1 MRIRRRRSILTGLG
15 IALAAAMLVAA
26 LVVSDSLGFGF
37 DRAAR
42 ASDLPD
48 IIVRFDPQS
57 ASRVAQRIAA
67 LPDVAAYTVRTE
79 VTDVGLQTA
88 DEFAGDGSVEV
99 VGRGRRGYAIVAGR
113 DVTGPGQVVVERG
126 LADAWH
132 LSLGGALQID
142 GLGTERI
149 VGFSESP
156 DNVAYPLAVPRVYV
170 SDRATGPLAADLAE
184 IWLRDPRNL
193 NEVLVQARATS
204 YGLHGLRFVT
214 RSGVRVLLDQAAGIV
229 IDLLVALSLIA
240 LATASVMLAASA
252 RAEVQRRLAAIGVR
266 RAVGASRAHLAGTQA
281 FEALFV
287 AAPAATIGA
296 VAGALAT
303 YGPTTRLLVLLNEP
317 APGAAL
323 APALAAAWLV
333 AIAIPVLAAAWP
345 AWRAAGRP
353 PVALLHGAELGAGA
367 RRSTRLSAPRA
378 GLTVLGARLVG
389 ARRTR
394 LVATV
399 AALGFSTAFVL
410 LMLALAS
417 ALSSLETD
425 PQALGKH
432 YQLTANL
439 PASAVPRVR
448 RIPGVQAVA
457 PRYEEEAVD
466 SYSLGETIDVIA
478 YPGNHTVF
486 EAPPLVSG
494 TRLRGDGEAE
504 VGLGL
509 AQALGLS
516 PGSTLAIELESGR
529 ELRLRVAGVV
539 SSLDHDG
546 RVAYVPAA
554 ALLAAD
560 PSAASDEQLAVVLRP
575 GANAAAV
582 SADARI
588 DGGARH
594 RRGRPWRAAR
604 RRAPLD
610 PARDRDRRRPRLPVR
625 AHPGMCA
632 HGPGAPAHGVG
643 AARVRRRRRRGP
655 AATRRRGDR
664 ARAAGGR
671 DRDPARAAR
680 ARPRA
685 VAPGRELRDPAARRE
700 LVRDR
705 RRAGGLGARR
715 RDRRGVGGAADHAR
729 ERDRGDARAVSLT
742 RREAIVL
749 GAGALLAAGCGS
761 ARSTAAGSGST
772 LASTWATLAA
782 PARSR
787 PVPARRWSHAP
798 SSVRFAPPR
807 A

>member
-1 MRIRRRRSILTGLG
+1 MRTRRRRSLLTGLG
-15 IALAAAMLVAA
+15 VALAAAMLVAA

-48 IIVRFDPQS
+48 IIVRFDPQN
-57 ASRVAQRIAA
+57 AGRVAQRIGA
-67 LPDVAAYTVRTE
+67 LPDIAAYTVRTE
-79 VTDVGLQTA
+79 VTGVGLETA
-88 DEFAGDGSVEV
+88 DEFAGNGAVEV
-99 VGRGRRGYAIVAGR
+99 VGQGRRGYAIVGGR

-126 LADAWH
+126 LAEAWH
-132 LSLGGALQID
+132 LELGGTLDID

-156 DNVAYPLAVPRVYV
+156 DNVSYPLAVARVYV
-170 SDRATGPLAADLAE
+170 SQSGVGPLAANLAD

-204 YGLHGLRFVT
+204 YGLQGLRFVT

-229 IDLLVALSLIA
+229 IALLVALSLIA

-266 RAVGASRAHLAGTQA
+266 RAVGASRAHLAATQA

-287 AAPAATIGA
+287 GAPAATIGA
-296 VAGALAT
+296 IGGALAT

-323 APALAAAWLV
+323 LPALVAAWL
-333 AIAIPVLAAAWP
+333 ASMAIPVLAAAWP

-353 PVALLHGAELGAGA
+353 PVALLRGAELTRGSRDSIRFPA
-367 RRSTRLSAPRA
+367 RFPTFGA
-378 GLTVLGARLVG
+378 GLTGLGARLVG

-394 LVATV
+394 LIATV

-410 LMLALAS
+410 LLLALAS

-425 PQALGKH
+425 PQALGKR
-432 YQLTANL
+432 YQLTADL
-439 PASAVPRVR
+439 PASAVAHVR
-448 RIPGVQAVA
+448 SIPGVQAVA

-494 TRLRGDGEAE
+494 KRLRGRGQAE

-516 PGSTLAIELESGR
+516 PGSTLAIQLASGT

-575 GANAAAV
+575 DANAGAV
-582 SADARI
+582 SAALGSTAAAATGAVGRGVPLVAVLRSI
-588 DGGARH
+588 LRAIAIVDGLVCLYALIQ
-594 RRGRPWRAAR
+594 ACALTVQER
-604 RRAPLD
+604 RRTVSVL
-610 PARDRDRRRPRLPVR
+610 R
-625 AHPGMCA
+625 AF
-632 HGPGAPAHGVG
+632 GA
-643 AARVRRRRRRGP
+643 
-655 AATRRRGDR
+655 
-664 ARAAGGR
+664 
-671 DRDPARAAR
+671 
-680 ARPRA
+680 
-685 VAPGRELRDPAARRE
+685 
-700 LVRDR
+700 
-705 RRAGGLGARR
+705 
-715 RDRRGVGGAADHAR
+715 GGAAVRRLLAGAVIALVVPAAVIGILL
-729 ERDRGDARAVSLT
+729 ERL
-742 RREAIVL
+742 VL
-749 GAGALLAAGCGS
+749 GPALSRLAASYVTLSLGAS
-761 ARSTAAGSGST
+761 ALEIVAVLAG
-772 LASTWATLAA
+772 LALAGGIA
-782 PARSR
+782 VAW
-787 PVPARRWSHAP
+787 VARRTTRENVIAGMGAP
-798 SSVRFAPPR
+798 
-807 A
+807 